1 MVGSGDPP
9 DNTPIRNVAG
19 NKGLRRNLHIA
30 ADSQVIEDAALTA
43 HDHVVPHRRRTPD
56 PTLCDYDT
64 ILPDIDI
71 VPDLN
76 KIIDF
81 RAAADAC
88 DTAASPVDST
98 VGADFNIVFDN
109 DRSNLRNLAVFA
121 AALEVAEAVRSD
133 RGVGM
138 NQDPIANGC
147 TLADNDVRP

>member
-43 HDHVVPHRRRTPD
+43 HDHVVPPRRRTPD

-88 DTAASPVDST
+88 DTAASPVDGT